1 MGRSYAYEC
10 TRCGYRA
17 KVSGGADRGVVA
29 FVQTVLCRDCKEL
42 YDAVTRFRVP
52 ENTASKPNSSL
63 AVSLRA
69 RTACPP
75 TLQFALNRLRYTGV
89 KRFKWVTFEPQCP
102 ASPSHR
108 IRLWNDPDRCPKCGI
123 YLEKSALPYRL
134 WE

>member
-1 MGRSYAYEC
+1 
-10 TRCGYRA
+10 
-17 KVSGGADRGVVA
+17 
-29 FVQTVLCRDCKEL
+29 
-42 YDAVTRFRVP
+42 
-52 ENTASKPNSSL
+52 
-63 AVSLRA
+63 
-69 RTACPP
+69 
-75 TLQFALNRLRYTGV
+75 LRYTGV